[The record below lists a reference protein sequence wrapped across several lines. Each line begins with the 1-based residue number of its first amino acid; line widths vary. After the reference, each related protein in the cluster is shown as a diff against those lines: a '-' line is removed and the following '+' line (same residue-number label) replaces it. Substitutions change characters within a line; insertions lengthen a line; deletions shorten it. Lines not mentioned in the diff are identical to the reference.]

1 MLKDIL
7 GQAWEA
13 MLYNRRRTAIT
24 MIGMAWG
31 IATVVLL
38 LAYGAGFSRAIE
50 AIFAQ
55 WGTSIIG
62 VFPGRTSEQAGGE
75 KSGTKVQF
83 TLDDVDRLIATVPG
97 INHISPAVFK
107 DVIVQNDLH
116 SYTWTVN
123 GVRAVFQD
131 IWKLDTDQGRFFNG
145 EEEQQRAH
153 VCVIGSESKTKLF
166 SGTWAVGETIRLN
179 GVLFTIVG
187 VLTPKMQEG
196 GAAND
201 RNRQIYIPFS
211 TMSDLADTKY
221 LGGIWFNYQGNFQLI
236 EQNMRV
242 TLGAAHHFR
251 PTDHNAI
258 YVANLMSE
266 LHQFSILSMAL
277 QVLLALVGALTLG
290 IAGIGLMNIMLV
302 AVQQRTREIGV
313 EKALGAHKRHI
324 LIQFLAEAMVITGVG
339 GVSGIALA
347 YLVSIAVGR
356 IPFYSELALHAEAAD
371 IQLLISPS
379 SVIVATCILVV
390 TGLVSGMIPAIRAA
404 NLDPIESL
412 RYE

>member
-38 LAYGAGFSRAIE
+38 LAYGAGFTRAIE

-55 WGTSIIG
+55 WGTNIIG

-75 KSGTKVQF
+75 KSGVKVQF
-83 TLDDVDRLIATVPG
+83 TMDDVDRLVATVPG
-97 INHISPAVFK
+97 IYHISPAFYK
-107 DVIVQNDLH
+107 DVTVQNDLH
-116 SYTWTVN
+116 SYTWQVN
-123 GVRAVFQD
+123 GVRSVFQD
-131 IWKLDTDQGRFFNG
+131 IWKLDTAQGRFFNG
-145 EEEQQRAH
+145 QEEQQRAH
-153 VCVIGSESKTKLF
+153 VCVIGSESKTRLF
-166 SGTWAVGETIRLN
+166 SGGWAVGETIRLN

-201 RNRQIYIPFS
+201 RNRQIYIPS
-211 TMSDLADTKY
+211 TTMSDLADTKY

-242 TLGAAHHFR
+242 TLGAAHHFK
-251 PTDHNAI
+251 PSDHNAV
-258 YVANLMSE
+258 YVANLMSQ
-266 LHQFSILSMAL
+266 LHQFSILSLAL
-277 QVLLALVGALTLG
+277 QVLLSLVGALTLG

-313 EKALGAHKRHI
+313 EKALGAHKKHI
-324 LIQFLAEAMVITGVG
+324 LTQFLSEALVITGIG
-339 GVSGIALA
+339 GLAGIALA
-347 YLVSIAVGR
+347 YAVSIGVGR
-356 IPFYSELALHAEAAD
+356 IPFYSELALHAEDAD
-371 IQLLISPS
+371 IRLIISPA

-404 NLDPIESL
+404 NLDPIEAL